1 MEVMSLNWIP
11 RLSRRLAATLARQQ
25 PVARAD
31 YDDRDVERMA
41 RELEL
46 IKARFPHHA

>member
-1 MEVMSLNWIP
+1 MSLNWIP
-11 RLSRRLAATLARQQ
+11 RLSRRLAATLAWQQ